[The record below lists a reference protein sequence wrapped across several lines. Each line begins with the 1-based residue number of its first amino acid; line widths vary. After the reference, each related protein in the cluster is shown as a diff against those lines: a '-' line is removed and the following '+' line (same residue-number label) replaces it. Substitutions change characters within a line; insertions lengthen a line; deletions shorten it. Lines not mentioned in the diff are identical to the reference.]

1 MLECRD
7 VTVRFGGL
15 TAVKGMRLKVGK
27 GEIHS
32 LIGPNGA
39 GKTTLFNVIT
49 RLVDPTEGDVLFEGE
64 SLIRKRPEE
73 IIGCGVTRTFQNLQ
87 LSPFQ
92 TVFDNIKAGLVSKAP
107 GGFFSAIA
115 GRHRAFDREA
125 KDRVREAAELF
136 GIQDRLASYVAG
148 LPYGILKKVE
158 LARAVISEPRLLLL
172 DEPAA
177 GLNDTETAELATFVR
192 KLSDEGLSLL
202 LVEHDMSFI
211 MNLCERVMVMASG
224 RKIADGT
231 PREISH
237 DPLVLEA
244 YLGSEGEDEEAA

>member
-1 MLECRD
+1 MVVES
-7 VTVRFGGL
+7 F
-15 TAVKGMRLKVGK
+15 KS
-27 GEIHS
+27 EIHS

-39 GKTTLFNVIT
+39 GKTTIFNVIT
-49 RLVDPTEGDVLFEGE
+49 RLVDPTEGDVLLEGE

-115 GRHRAFDREA
+115 GRHMAFDREA

-136 GIQDRLASYVAG
+136 GIQDRLASLVAG

-177 GLNDTETAELATFVR
+177 GLNNDETAELDQTLSGLR
-192 KLSDEGLSLL
+192 KRGLTIL
-202 LVEHDMSFI
+202 LVEHDMSLVMRISDSVTVMDFGELVAEGEPAAVSRNPDVI
-211 MNLCERVMVMASG
+211 RV
-224 RKIADGT
+224 
-231 PREISH
+231 
-237 DPLVLEA
+237 
-244 YLGSEGEDEEAA
+244 YLGGDHGPRD

>member
-49 RLVDPTEGDVLFEGE
+49 RLVDPTEGDVLLEGE

-115 GRHRAFDREA
+115 GRHKAFDREA

-136 GIQDRLASYVAG
+136 GIQDRLASLVAG

-177 GLNDTETAELATFVR
+177 GLNNDETAELDHILSGLR
-192 KLSDEGLSLL
+192 KRGLTIL
-202 LVEHDMSFI
+202 LVEHDMSLVMRISDSVTVMDFGELVAEGEPAAVSRNPDVI
-211 MNLCERVMVMASG
+211 RV
-224 RKIADGT
+224 
-231 PREISH
+231 
-237 DPLVLEA
+237 
-244 YLGSEGEDEEAA
+244 YLGGDHGPRD

>member
-49 RLVDPTEGDVLFEGE
+49 RLVDPTEGDVLLEGD

-136 GIQDRLASYVAG
+136 GIQDRLASLVAG

-158 LARAVISEPRLLLL
+158 LARAIISEPRLLLL

-177 GLNDTETAELATFVR
+177 GLNNDETAELDQTLSGLR
-192 KLSDEGLSLL
+192 KRGLTIL
-202 LVEHDMSFI
+202 LVEHDMSLVMRISDSVTVMDFGELVAEGEPAAVSRNPDVI
-211 MNLCERVMVMASG
+211 RV
-224 RKIADGT
+224 
-231 PREISH
+231 
-237 DPLVLEA
+237 
-244 YLGSEGEDEEAA
+244 YLGGDHGPRD

>member
-15 TAVKGMRLKVGK
+15 TAVKGMRLKVAK

-49 RLVDPTEGDVLFEGE
+49 RLVEPTEGDVLLEGD

-115 GRHRAFDREA
+115 GRHKAFDREA

-136 GIQDRLASYVAG
+136 GIQDRLASLVAG

-158 LARAVISEPRLLLL
+158 LARAIISEPRLLLL

-177 GLNDTETAELATFVR
+177 GLNNDETAELDQTLSGLR
-192 KLSDEGLSLL
+192 KRGLTIL
-202 LVEHDMSFI
+202 LVEHDMSLVMRISDSVTVMDFGELVAEGEPAAVSRNPDVI
-211 MNLCERVMVMASG
+211 RV
-224 RKIADGT
+224 
-231 PREISH
+231 
-237 DPLVLEA
+237 
-244 YLGSEGEDEEAA
+244 YLGGDHGPRD

>member
-15 TAVKGMRLKVGK
+15 TAVKGMRLKVSK

-39 GKTTLFNVIT
+39 GKTTLFNVIS
-49 RLVDPTEGDVLFEGE
+49 RLVDPAEGEVLFEGKP
-64 SLIRKRPEE
+64 LLRRRPEE
-73 IIGCGVTRTFQNLQ
+73 IIGCGVARTFQNLQ
-87 LSPFQ
+87 LSPYQ
-92 TVFDNIKAGLVSKAP
+92 SVFDNIKAGLVSRAP
-107 GGFFSAIA
+107 RGVFSALA
-115 GRHRAFDREA
+115 GRHAAFDREA

-136 GIQDRLASYVAG
+136 GIQDRLASFVAG

-177 GLNDTETAELATFVR
+177 GLNNDETAELDGILSGIR
-192 KLSDEGLSLL
+192 KRGLTIL
-202 LVEHDMSFI
+202 LVEHDMSLVMRISDSVTVMDFGELVAQGDPAAVSRNPDVI
-211 MNLCERVMVMASG
+211 RV
-224 RKIADGT
+224 
-231 PREISH
+231 
-237 DPLVLEA
+237 
-244 YLGSEGEDEEAA
+244 YLGGDNGPRD